1 MYGQMSKQIS
11 NNSYFM
17 HIVGIFEWFRSL
29 ELRRITHKKKLI
41 LKNRMESEEVVEGKK
56 GKNDP
61 HM

>member
-29 ELRRITHKKKLI
+29 ELRRITHKKIDFK
-41 LKNRMESEEVVEGKK
+41 EQDGE
-56 GKNDP
+56 
-61 HM
+61 